1 MNKIKTVLFVIGC
14 LVFITACQENPR
26 VDRGSEDVTNAP
38 SKEVVAE
45 DIPSVEVELM
55 DREGVSVGMAF
66 LKELDKGVEIVV
78 EASHL
83 PEGLHGFH
91 VHENGVCDTPT
102 FETAGGHFNPTDKEH
117 GFDNPKGPH
126 AGDVHNLD
134 VQADGSVQQT
144 FYNEAVTLKQGKANS
159 LMHEAGTSLIIH
171 ADPDDYVSQ
180 PAGNAGDRIACGV
193 IYPPK

>member
-1 MNKIKTVLFVIGC
+1 MKRMRRVLFVIGC
-14 LVFITACQENPR
+14 LVFVTACQGNPR
-26 VDRGSEDVTNAP
+26 VDQGNEELTNPA

-45 DIPSVEVELM
+45 DTPSVEVELM

-66 LKELDKGVEIVV
+66 LKELDKGVEIVL

-91 VHENGVCDTPT
+91 IHENGVCDTPT
-102 FETAGGHFNPTDKEH
+102 FESAGGHFNPTEKEH

-126 AGDVHNLD
+126 AGDMHNLD
-134 VQADGSVQQT
+134 VQADGAVQQT
-144 FYNEAVTLKQGKANS
+144 FYNEAVTLQEGKENS
-159 LMHEAGTSLIIH
+159 LLHEAGTSLIIH

-180 PAGNAGDRIACGV
+180 PAGDAGDRIACGI
-193 IYPPK
+193 IYESK

>member
-1 MNKIKTVLFVIGC
+1 MKRMRRVLFVIGC
-14 LVFITACQENPR
+14 LVFVTACQGNPR
-26 VDRGSEDVTNAP
+26 VDQGNEELTNPA

-45 DIPSVEVELM
+45 DTPSVEVELM

-91 VHENGVCDTPT
+91 IHENGVCDTPT
-102 FETAGGHFNPTDKEH
+102 FESAGGHFNPTEKEH

-126 AGDVHNLD
+126 AGDMHNLD
-134 VQADGSVQQT
+134 VQADGAVQQT
-144 FYNEAVTLKQGKANS
+144 FYNEAVTLQEGKENS
-159 LMHEAGTSLIIH
+159 LLHEAGTSLIIH

-180 PAGNAGDRIACGV
+180 PAGDAGDRIACGI
-193 IYPPK
+193 IYESK